1 MHILGGFWVA
11 LTSLAIYYALPKC
24 DEKDCSTMF
33 IFSLAIASALLVG
46 LIWEVFEFSV
56 DSIVS
61 SFVTKPADII
71 KDLADDLVGG
81 LLGAVL
87 FITKE
92 YNKKI

>member
-1 MHILGGFWVA
+1 MFV
-11 LTSLAIYYALPKC
+11 YA
-24 DEKDCSTMF
+24 
-33 IFSLAIASALLVG
+33 LAIASALLVG

-87 FITKE
+87 FTIRGYNTKL
-92 YNKKI
+92 KKPMHDNPKI